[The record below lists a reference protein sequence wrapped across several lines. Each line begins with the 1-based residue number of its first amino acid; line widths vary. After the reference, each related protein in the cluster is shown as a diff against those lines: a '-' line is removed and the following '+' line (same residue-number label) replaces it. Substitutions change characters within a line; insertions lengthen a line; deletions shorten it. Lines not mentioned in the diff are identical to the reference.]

1 MDYSTFSKPKMW
13 ANVAGGIICYILF
26 AYELYAR
33 LTNDSS
39 IISSLIFLFL
49 AVNCTFRVF
58 SYAKLN
64 SIKKSVENDS
74 QFVKAERRQSIIIN
88 IFSNATAV
96 LCLLVFLIHLIITVK
111 ESSVAFDAFLG
122 ICTICFSVILVQSI
136 QNLKRFD
143 RL

>member
-13 ANVAGGIICYILF
+13 ANVVGGIICYIMF

-33 LTNDSS
+33 LINDSS
-39 IISSLIFLFL
+39 IISSLLFLFL

-64 SIKKSVENDS
+64 SIKKSMANDS
-74 QFVKAERRQSIIIN
+74 LFVKAERRQGIIIT
-88 IFSNATAV
+88 IFSNATAM
-96 LCLLVFLIHLIITVK
+96 LCLLVFLIRNITIK
-111 ESSVAFDAFLG
+111 GSEAFDAFLG
-122 ICTICFSVILVQSI
+122 ICAICFGVILVQTI

-143 RL
+143 KL

>member
-13 ANVAGGIICYILF
+13 ANVAGGIICYLMF

-33 LTNDSS
+33 IMNDSS
-39 IISSLIFLFL
+39 IISSLLFLFL

-64 SIKKSVENDS
+64 RIKKSLANDS
-74 QFVKAERRQSIIIN
+74 QFVKAERRQSILIN

-96 LCLLVFLIHLIITVK
+96 LGLLAFLIHYILIK
-111 ESSVAFDAFLG
+111 GSSVAFDAFLG
-122 ICTICFSVILVQSI
+122 ICAICFTVILVQSV

>member
-1 MDYSTFSKPKMW
+1 MDFRTFSKPKMW
-13 ANVAGGIICYILF
+13 ANVAGGIICFIMF
-26 AYELYAR
+26 AYELYSR
-33 LTNDSS
+33 LINDSS
-39 IISSLIFLFL
+39 IISSLLFLFL

-64 SIKKSVENDS
+64 SIKKRMANDS
-74 QFVKAERRQSIIIN
+74 QFVKEERRQSIIIN

-96 LCLLVFLIHLIITVK
+96 LCLLVFLIHHITIK
-111 ESSVAFDAFLG
+111 GTSVAFDAFLG
-122 ICTICFSVILVQSI
+122 ICAICFSVILVQSI

>member
-13 ANVAGGIICYILF
+13 ANVAGGIICYLMF

-33 LTNDSS
+33 IMNDSS
-39 IISSLIFLFL
+39 IISSLLFLFL

-64 SIKKSVENDS
+64 RIKKSLVNDS

-96 LCLLVFLIHLIITVK
+96 LGLLAFLIHYILIK
-111 ESSVAFDAFLG
+111 GSSVAFDAFLG
-122 ICTICFSVILVQSI
+122 ICAICFTVILVQSV

>member
-13 ANVAGGIICYILF
+13 ANVAGGIICYLMF

-33 LTNDSS
+33 IMNDSS
-39 IISSLIFLFL
+39 IISSLLFLFL

-64 SIKKSVENDS
+64 RIKKSLANDS
-74 QFVKAERRQSIIIN
+74 QFVKAERRQSILIN

-96 LCLLVFLIHLIITVK
+96 LGLLAFLIHYILTK
-111 ESSVAFDAFLG
+111 GSSVAFDAFLG
-122 ICTICFSVILVQSI
+122 ICAICFTVILVQSV

>member
-1 MDYSTFSKPKMW
+1 MDYRTFSKPKLW
-13 ANVAGGIICYILF
+13 ANVAGGVVCYIMF
-26 AYELYAR
+26 AYELYACIM
-33 LTNDSS
+33 NDSS
-39 IISSLIFLFL
+39 ITSSLLFLLL

-64 SIKKSVENDS
+64 NIKKSTANDS

-96 LCLLVFLIHLIITVK
+96 LCLLVFMIRNITIK
-111 ESSVAFDAFLG
+111 GSVAFDAFLG
-122 ICTICFSVILVQSI
+122 ICAICFSVILVQSI
-136 QNLKRFD
+136 QNLKQFD